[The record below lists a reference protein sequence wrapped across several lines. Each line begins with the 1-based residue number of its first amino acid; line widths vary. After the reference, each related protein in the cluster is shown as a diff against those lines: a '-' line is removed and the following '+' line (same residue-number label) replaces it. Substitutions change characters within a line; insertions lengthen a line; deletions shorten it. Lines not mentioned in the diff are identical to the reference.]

1 MYNNQIRGKE
11 MTGIKELDRE
21 DFDEVINNCD
31 QMVIVEFYT
40 NSCPNCKTME
50 PIYTNLAQNM
60 GDKATFC
67 RVNAQL
73 HQEIAMLYGVQSVPT
88 FKFFCHRKPIGEIVG
103 AVNKTIL
110 KNTIVDFGQWREKC
124 FKGSTPISY
133 DMTGYV

>member
-1 MYNNQIRGKE
+1 MKDI
-11 MTGIKELDRE
+11 IELNRE

-50 PIYTNLAQNM
+50 PIFTDLASKM
-60 GDKATFC
+60 GDKAAFC
-67 RVNAQL
+67 RVNARL

-110 KNTIVDFGQWREKC
+110 KNTIVDFAQWRKKC